1 MKQIYFICN
10 LHSGRASAGAHLA
23 MIIDK
28 FTAAGFQVTVHPT
41 QDRGDAT
48 ACAKLACDAGC
59 YDILVC
65 SGGDG
70 HPERSHSGLYE
81 KQDPVSHR
89 LLPLGSTNDFARGL
103 GIPKDP
109 EQAVDC
115 IIHGEDLVCDVG
127 SFNDKYFTYVAAF
140 GAFTEISYET
150 PQHFKNLLGHSAYL
164 LNAIS
169 KLPKIRAYRMRI
181 EYDGGVIEDEF
192 LYGMVTNSSSVAK
205 FLALSDVRWD
215 DGLFEVTL
223 IHKPSNL
230 VEFHKLVMAFSKI
243 QLGLAK
249 QYLHYF
255 RTSHLKVTALD
266 EEPVSW
272 TIDGEYGGTERVNEV
287 FNRKQAVT
295 FHVDPACREQ
305 AEENADSGFAIVK
318 PLPDDVQPFGIE
330 KQTDDDAENSFQPE
344 EPDPRFFRIIKNDAI
359 RVQSRQI
366 NFVRWCRK
374 SQRCAGSL
382 KELGIRPSRYLIFL
396 HRAITSAES

>member
-1 MKQIYFICN
+1 MK
-10 LHSGRASAGAHLA
+10 S
-23 MIIDK
+23 K
-28 FTAAGFQVTVHPT
+28 T
-41 QDRGDAT
+41 QCPIG
-48 ACAKLACDAGC
+48 
-59 YDILVC
+59 YI
-65 SGGDG
+65 
-70 HPERSHSGLYE
+70 
-81 KQDPVSHR
+81 
-89 LLPLGSTNDFARGL
+89 PLGSTNDFARGL

-305 AEENADSGFAIVK
+305 AEENADSGFAVVK

-344 EPDPRFFRIIKNDAI
+344 EPDPD
-359 RVQSRQI
+359 S
-366 NFVRWCRK
+366 
-374 SQRCAGSL
+374 S
-382 KELGIRPSRYLIFL
+382 
-396 HRAITSAES
+396 ES

>member
-70 HPERSHSGLYE
+70 TLNEVIQGCMKSKTQCPIGYI
-81 KQDPVSHR
+81 
-89 LLPLGSTNDFARGL
+89 PLGSTNDFARGL

-266 EEPVSW
+266 EEPVSC

-344 EPDPRFFRIIKNDAI
+344 EPDPD
-359 RVQSRQI
+359 S
-366 NFVRWCRK
+366 
-374 SQRCAGSL
+374 S
-382 KELGIRPSRYLIFL
+382 
-396 HRAITSAES
+396 ES

>member
-10 LHSGRASAGAHLA
+10 LHSGRASVGSHLA

-48 ACAKLACDAGC
+48 VCAKQACDAGC

-70 HPERSHSGLYE
+70 TLNEVIQGCMQSETQCPIGYI
-81 KQDPVSHR
+81 PF
-89 LLPLGSTNDFARGL
+89 GSTNDFARGL
-103 GIPKDP
+103 GIPKEP
-109 EQAVDC
+109 EAAVDC
-115 IIHGEDLVCDVG
+115 IIHGEDLRCDVG

-150 PQHFKNLLGHSAYL
+150 PQQFKNLLGHSAYL

-181 EYDGGVIEDEF
+181 EYGGGVIEDEF

-266 EEPVSW
+266 DEPVSW
-272 TIDGEYGGTERVNEV
+272 TIDGEYGGTERVNEIA
-287 FNRKQAVT
+287 NRKQAVT
-295 FHVDPACREQ
+295 FHVDPVCREQ
-305 AEENADSGFAIVK
+305 AEENAESGFAVVK
-318 PLPDDVQPFGIE
+318 PLPEDAHPEGIE
-330 KQTDDDAENSFQPE
+330 TQPDHGAETEDS
-344 EPDPRFFRIIKNDAI
+344 DLD
-359 RVQSRQI
+359 
-366 NFVRWCRK
+366 
-374 SQRCAGSL
+374 
-382 KELGIRPSRYLIFL
+382 YLD
-396 HRAITSAES
+396 SE

>member
-10 LHSGRASAGAHLA
+10 LHSGRASVGSHLA

-48 ACAKLACDAGC
+48 VCAKQACDAGC

-70 HPERSHSGLYE
+70 TLNEVIQGCMQSETQCPIGYI
-81 KQDPVSHR
+81 PF
-89 LLPLGSTNDFARGL
+89 GSTNDFARGL
-103 GIPKDP
+103 GIPKEP
-109 EQAVDC
+109 EAAVDC
-115 IIHGEDLVCDVG
+115 IIHGEDLRCDVG

-150 PQHFKNLLGHSAYL
+150 PQQFKNLLGHSAYL

-255 RTSHLKVTALD
+255 RTSHLKVL
-266 EEPVSW
+266 
-272 TIDGEYGGTERVNEV
+272 
-287 FNRKQAVT
+287 
-295 FHVDPACREQ
+295 
-305 AEENADSGFAIVK
+305 
-318 PLPDDVQPFGIE
+318 
-330 KQTDDDAENSFQPE
+330 
-344 EPDPRFFRIIKNDAI
+344 
-359 RVQSRQI
+359 
-366 NFVRWCRK
+366 
-374 SQRCAGSL
+374 SL
-382 KELGIRPSRYLIFL
+382 IHI
-396 HRAITSAES
+396 

>member
-1 MKQIYFICN
+1 
-10 LHSGRASAGAHLA
+10 

-48 ACAKLACDAGC
+48 ACAQSRRAMPAVMTSSSAPAATAHVTKSSRA
-59 YDILVC
+59 VC
-65 SGGDG
+65 
-70 HPERSHSGLYE
+70 
-81 KQDPVSHR
+81 K
-89 LLPLGSTNDFARGL
+89 ARPSAPSA
-103 GIPKDP
+103 IFPSAPPTTSPADWAFP
-109 EQAVDC
+109 RNRRQAVDC
-115 IIHGEDLVCDVG
+115 IIHGEDLRCDVG

-150 PQHFKNLLGHSAYL
+150 PQQFKNLLGHSAYL

-266 EEPVSW
+266 DEPVSW
-272 TIDGEYGGTERVNEV
+272 TIDGEYGGTERVNEIA
-287 FNRKQAVT
+287 NRKQAVT
-295 FHVDPACREQ
+295 FHVDPVCREQ
-305 AEENADSGFAIVK
+305 AEENAESGFAVVK
-318 PLPDDVQPFGIE
+318 PLPEDAHPEGI
-330 KQTDDDAENSFQPE
+330 
-344 EPDPRFFRIIKNDAI
+344 
-359 RVQSRQI
+359 
-366 NFVRWCRK
+366 
-374 SQRCAGSL
+374 
-382 KELGIRPSRYLIFL
+382 
-396 HRAITSAES
+396 

>member
-10 LHSGRASAGAHLA
+10 LHSGRASVGTHLA

-41 QDRGDAT
+41 QERGDAIT
-48 ACAKLACDAGC
+48 SAKAACDAGC

-70 HPERSHSGLYE
+70 TLNEVIQGCMKSETQCPIGYI
-81 KQDPVSHR
+81 PF
-89 LLPLGSTNDFARGL
+89 GSTNDFARGL
-103 GIPKDP
+103 GIPKEP
-109 EQAVDC
+109 EEAVDC
-115 IIHGEDLVCDVG
+115 IIRGEDLPCDVG
-127 SFNDKYFTYVAAF
+127 SFNNKYFTYVAAF

-266 EEPVSW
+266 DEPVSW
-272 TIDGEYGGTERVNEV
+272 TIDGEYGGTERVNEIA
-287 FNRKQAVT
+287 NCKQAVT

-305 AEENADSGFAIVK
+305 AEENADSGFAVVM
-318 PLPDDVQPFGIE
+318 PLPEEMELPGTE
-330 KQTDDDAENSFQPE
+330 PQTNAGAEDTSE
-344 EPDPRFFRIIKNDAI
+344 EAA
-359 RVQSRQI
+359 S
-366 NFVRWCRK
+366 
-374 SQRCAGSL
+374 
-382 KELGIRPSRYLIFL
+382 E
-396 HRAITSAES
+396 TE

>member
-10 LHSGRASAGAHLA
+10 LHSGRASVGSHLA

-48 ACAKLACDAGC
+48 VCAKQACDAGC
-59 YDILVC
+59 YDIQGC
-65 SGGDG
+65 MQSETQCPIGYI
-70 HPERSHSGLYE
+70 PF
-81 KQDPVSHR
+81 
-89 LLPLGSTNDFARGL
+89 GSTNDFARGL
-103 GIPKDP
+103 GIPKEP
-109 EQAVDC
+109 EAAVDC
-115 IIHGEDLVCDVG
+115 IIHGEDLRCDVG

-150 PQHFKNLLGHSAYL
+150 PQQFKNLLGHSAYL

-266 EEPVSW
+266 DEPVSW
-272 TIDGEYGGTERVNEV
+272 TIDGEYGGTERVNEIA
-287 FNRKQAVT
+287 NRKQAVT
-295 FHVDPACREQ
+295 FHVDPVCREQ
-305 AEENADSGFAIVK
+305 AEENAESGFAVVK
-318 PLPDDVQPFGIE
+318 PLPEDAHPEGIE
-330 KQTDDDAENSFQPE
+330 TQPDHGAETEDS
-344 EPDPRFFRIIKNDAI
+344 DLD
-359 RVQSRQI
+359 
-366 NFVRWCRK
+366 
-374 SQRCAGSL
+374 
-382 KELGIRPSRYLIFL
+382 YLD
-396 HRAITSAES
+396 SE